1 MSDNTVVYQSW
12 CVGNT
17 RWHRHTVSNSA
28 IHKHNPQG
36 LDIHKTSS
44 LVSSEVPNNEV
55 QCAIWGPPYVHLTAT
70 LRPPYVHLKPPYS
83 HLTVTLHNQYF
94 KASPTFMYY
103 CERNNKAMEQGYR
116 TSTHICHN
124 AYMHM
129 SKDQKDGLPIF
140 DESCLVGDMSVLWCT
155 NVWIS
160 LTTLPK

>member
-1 MSDNTVVYQSW
+1 MRTPLQPPY
-12 CVGNT
+12 
-17 RWHRHTVSNSA
+17 
-28 IHKHNPQG
+28 IHLTTSTLRPPYVHLTSTLYPPY
-36 LDIHKTSS
+36 IHLTST
-44 LVSSEVPNNEV
+44 LRPPYV
-55 QCAIWGPPYVHLTAT
+55 QPYVHLTAT

-116 TSTHICHN
+116 TSTHICHY

-140 DESCLVGDMSVLWCT
+140 DESFLVGDMSVL
-155 NVWIS
+155 
-160 LTTLPK
+160 